1 MWVIKKI
8 LRESLVILIVASILS
23 TIGGIGLEALKTKFI
38 FLIPLL
44 ILIPALNDA
53 IGDFG
58 VIISSKFT
66 TILYSGKL
74 NKKKWWQS
82 LELSN
87 EFKTISTVALF
98 MAFYLAVLS
107 IFFAVLQG
115 AKINI
120 IECLKIVAVSYMLM
134 ASLVLIIFF
143 LAVIFGIWVYKRKED
158 PNNFLIPITTAIADI
173 CSLLLFSAFLTF
185 LF

>member
-66 TILYSGKL
+66 
-74 NKKKWWQS
+74 
-82 LELSN
+82 
-87 EFKTISTVALF
+87 
-98 MAFYLAVLS
+98 
-107 IFFAVLQG
+107 
-115 AKINI
+115 
-120 IECLKIVAVSYMLM
+120 
-134 ASLVLIIFF
+134 
-143 LAVIFGIWVYKRKED
+143 
-158 PNNFLIPITTAIADI
+158 
-173 CSLLLFSAFLTF
+173 
-185 LF
+185 